1 MKIKLRIMKIF
12 LALVLLRYSLKEIL
26 NTYYTNK

>member
-12 LALVLLRYSLKEIL
+12 LAIVILRHTIKEIL